1 MAGSSKEMAQNL
13 RTLLGGHSVKPNVI
27 AEGVEPDEHVAFR
40 ALAGFDEAQA
50 YRATHPLAAGHLAV
64 FMNAMQRTTAPQA

>member
-1 MAGSSKEMAQNL
+1 M

-27 AEGVEPDEHVAFR
+27 AECVDADEHVAF
-40 ALAGFDEAQA
+40 LTLPGCDEAQA

-64 FMNAMQRTTAPQA
+64 FMNAMRRTTAPQA